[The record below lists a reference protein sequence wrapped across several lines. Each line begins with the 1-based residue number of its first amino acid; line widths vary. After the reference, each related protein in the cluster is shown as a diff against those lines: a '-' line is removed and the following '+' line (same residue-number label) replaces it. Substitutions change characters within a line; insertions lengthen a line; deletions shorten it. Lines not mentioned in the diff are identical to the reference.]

1 MTALM
6 DAYERRDVKDEE
18 RIISDHHYTFLQDTF
33 VQQFI
38 PDVIKELRVQYILNY
53 IRPYRSVRLDRL
65 ASVCVETLTLEDA
78 GHPNR

>member
-6 DAYERRDVKDEE
+6 DAYERRDVKDAE
-18 RIISDHHYTFLQDTF
+18 RVISDNHDTFLQDTF

-53 IRPYRSVRLDRL
+53 ICLLYTSPSPRDR
-65 ASVCVETLTLEDA
+65 
-78 GHPNR
+78 G

>member
-1 MTALM
+1 MTALI
-6 DAYERRDVKDEE
+6 DLYERRVVKDAE
-18 RIISDHHYTFLQDTF
+18 RVISDNHDTFLQDTF

-53 IRPYRSVRLDRL
+53 IRPYKSVRLDRL

-78 GHPNR
+78 WHPTR